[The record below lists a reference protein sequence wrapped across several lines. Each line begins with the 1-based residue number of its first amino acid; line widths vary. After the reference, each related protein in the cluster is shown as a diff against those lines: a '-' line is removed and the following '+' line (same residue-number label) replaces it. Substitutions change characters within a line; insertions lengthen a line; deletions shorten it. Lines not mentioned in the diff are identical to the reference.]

1 MKRLLLILIFTLSFQ
16 SWTKADDIKDFEIEG
31 ISVGQSLLEY
41 TLPGEIES
49 IKSKWQYPNDNF
61 IIYKIDKVI
70 DLKKFDFLSV
80 TVKKNDNKYIIQS
93 VSGGIDY
100 KNLNDCFEIKNEIK
114 IMIESIFK
122 PDGMDEKEYM
132 PNDDKTGKSK
142 IYGTQYYLK
151 PFPSVES
158 ITINCA
164 HMSKESNVNRS
175 LKLIVASE
183 DYANFIINVAYK

>member
-80 TVKKNDNKYIIQS
+80 TVKKNDNKYIIQN

-164 HMSKESNVNRS
+164 HMSKESNINRA

-183 DYANFIINVAYK
+183 DYANFLINDAYK